1 MVKLAGLYFFQF
13 QSSNMDK
20 KRVVCF
26 VLLSE
31 NDEVYGSDSTMS
43 FFAILD
49 DPEQMNQKKTVN
61 SSIQPL
67 LPFTGLKSSYDD
79 CSFASFED
87 QVYVIGGSTLP
98 WHLQHGTK
106 EIKERVNHKYK
117 DYLKQHS
124 FESLEHLPSNRVLR
138 FEAQKCLDSLFQNN
152 QMEKVEFVEL
162 DDVSNHSQT
171 YWGTRP
177 SLTTARKL
185 FHILH
190 LRGKLYAIGGYHDGE
205 HSGKRT
211 SLIEVYDQGVWA
223 PLKLDRCSQ
232 INPSLFVSVAIEKD
246 NMILIGSNESFFKID
261 VGKGSV
267 EKWKGVECPEKF
279 VLGCFQQPGFVI
291 NKQYALW
298 YDDSFSC
305 IRLLNLITEAY
316 FIFIFHFTS
325 QFYAPIEE
333 MLGAAFAMDVHVP
346 QKKNLSVEQCLFFG
360 SNLVFYALLCTS
372 PTAENSNIH

>member
-1 MVKLAGLYFFQF
+1 
-13 QSSNMDK
+13 MDK

-26 VLLSE
+26 VLLFE
-31 NDEVYGSDSTMS
+31 NDKVYGSDSTMS

-49 DPEQMNQKKTVN
+49 DPEQMNQKKTLN
-61 SSIQPL
+61 SSIEPL
-67 LPFTGLKSSYDD
+67 LPFTGLKSSFDG

-98 WHLQHGTK
+98 WHLQYDSK
-106 EIKERVNHKYK
+106 EIMERVNHKYK

-124 FESLEHLPSNRVLR
+124 FESLEDLPSNRVLC
-138 FEAQKCLDSLFQNN
+138 FEAQKCFDSLFQNN

-177 SLTTARKL
+177 SLTTARKQ

-190 LRGKLYAIGGYHDGE
+190 LRGKLYAIGGYDDNGK
-205 HSGKRT
+205 HS
-211 SLIEVYDQGVWA
+211 
-223 PLKLDRCSQ
+223 
-232 INPSLFVSVAIEKD
+232 
-246 NMILIGSNESFFKID
+246 
-261 VGKGSV
+261 
-267 EKWKGVECPEKF
+267 
-279 VLGCFQQPGFVI
+279 GFVI

-316 FIFIFHFTS
+316 FIVDLPEHIYRLFREDPEIPDSAKLVDLGEGVLCLIFVGTDLRWEHGVEYGLRDFHYVKFEIIFDHESEGRKAKKSRKSFPGVQLYTRLIS
-325 QFYAPIEE
+325 HHKFYAPIEE

-346 QKKNLSVEQCLFFG
+346 QKKNLLHTSYFEVD
-360 SNLVFYALLCTS
+360 NLKYPLRT
-372 PTAENSNIH
+372 